1 MNKRDLEQSKRLK
14 KLRLE
19 NGYTQEQIAEIL
31 EITTSGYK
39 KIENGECRL
48 TKEKLIML
56 VEKLNISEGYLLFGN
71 RSLMDTIWVEVM
83 SLPDEEKMRILLRLN
98 EYFIDI
104 KKSSMF
110 EKRYLDE
117 ADAKISE
124 IIKLMSDGNL

>member
-1 MNKRDLEQSKRLK
+1 MDKRDLEQSKRLK

-83 SLPDEEKMRILLRLN
+83 SLSDEEKMRILLRLN

-110 EKRYLDE
+110 EKKYLDE

-124 IIKLMSDGNL
+124 IIKWMSDDKL